1 MAAIAAEEA
10 PMTNE
15 TLGVSELGPF
25 RLGSVEV
32 EVRPPT
38 GVRRHGCHSGGGGAD
53 DKRDAGRLRV
63 GPLPVGERGGGGPRG
78 RALLPRGSHE
88 AGGRELAEP
97 APAEFQPLRRPE
109 LELGEAGGAG
119 GGQPA
124 AALLGDAALELPVQ
138 QFTHM
143 TPHGRAAVPLASR
156 CNGAGLMALTE
167 TSDGALLFGLRSR
180 RAGAL
185 PLHWHCM
192 PAGVVDAPDPAAVLR
207 KELVEE
213 TGFEWPAVT
222 ACEFLAIMLT
232 GEEQGDKPEFVFRLV
247 LAASARDIYGRRR
260 AAEDSAEHEALAF
273 VRIPGRDG
281 PQPWAVEGGEA
292 APKDLFF
299 ADLDG
304 FVEGK
309 LGPLTDVSK
318 RALALLRALGVP
330 P

>member
-1 MAAIAAEEA
+1 
-10 PMTNE
+10 
-15 TLGVSELGPF
+15 LGPF

-32 EVRPPT
+32 EVLE
-38 GVRRHGCHSGGGGAD
+38 GVRSYPEEVTRLAD
-53 DKRDAGRLRV
+53 ENWQSLLQQNSNLFDGPNWSLVRREVRGEGSQRRLC
-63 GPLPVGERGGGGPRG
+63 
-78 RALLPRGSHE
+78 
-88 AGGRELAEP
+88 LAMQRSSYR
-97 APAEFQPLRRPE
+97 FM
-109 LELGEAGGAG
+109 
-119 GGQPA
+119 
-124 AALLGDAALELPVQ
+124 

-330 P
+330 PVMPLLP